1 MSLIVDTTRSKKM
14 LGPRNR
20 LFYAS
25 TFIDNNAG
33 GLQPPSAANMD
44 TLVNAMSEACYGSV
58 FQPDRCAVLSQ
69 MVGRIRT
76 QDDKLK
82 AVGTSGRVAAVG
94 TTLAVTTDVG
104 AGLSVTP
111 SQLASA
117 LSVLGSSSAGTSTLA
132 LC

>member
-1 MSLIVDTTRSKKM
+1 M
-14 LGPRNR
+14 
-20 LFYAS
+20 FYAS

-44 TLVNAMSEACYGSV
+44 TLVNAMTEACYGSV

-76 QDDKLK
+76 QDEKVK
-82 AVGTSGRVAAVG
+82 AVGMAGRSARSAVTG
-94 TTLAVTTDVG
+94 ASLAVTTD
-104 AGLSVTP
+104 ASAALSVTP
-111 SQLASA
+111 TQLASA
-117 LSVLGSSSAGTSTLA
+117 LAVLGSSPSSTSTLA